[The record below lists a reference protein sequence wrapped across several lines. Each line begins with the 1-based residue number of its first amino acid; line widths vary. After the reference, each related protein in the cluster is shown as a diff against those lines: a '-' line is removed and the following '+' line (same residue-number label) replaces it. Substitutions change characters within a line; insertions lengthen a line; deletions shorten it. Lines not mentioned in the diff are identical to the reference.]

1 MLPVAM
7 PTTLRAGAGTTTSLL
22 SHVRERFDET
32 LAAQRWVR
40 DTQGRALID
49 AATSIATAFERGR
62 KLLLCGNGGSAAD
75 CQHMAAE
82 FVSRLSAKLERES
95 LPAIALTTDTSFIT
109 AHAND
114 YSFDTVFSRQVE
126 GLGKQGDVL
135 LAISTSGASR
145 NIREAVHAAHQ
156 RGLRVIGLFGR
167 GAALARD
174 VDVLVEVDG
183 AGTAAIQECFLSI
196 EHTLCELVEQLR
208 YGAHA
213 SNRRDPVTS

>member
-1 MLPVAM
+1 M
-7 PTTLRAGAGTTTSLL
+7 PTTLRAGAGTATSLL
-22 SHVRERFDET
+22 SHVRDRFDAT

-40 DTQGRALID
+40 DTQGTALID
-49 AATSIATAFERGR
+49 AATSIATAFEQGR

-126 GLGKQGDVL
+126 GLGKPGDVL

-145 NIREAVHAAHQ
+145 NIREAVHAARR
-156 RGLRVIGLFGR
+156 RGVRVIGLFGL
-167 GAALARD
+167 GAALAHD
-174 VDVLVEVDG
+174 VDVLIEVDG
-183 AGTAAIQECFLSI
+183 ASTAAIQECFLSI
-196 EHTLCELVEQLR
+196 EHTVCELVEQLR
-208 YGAHA
+208 YGTSPTNGHYAVA
-213 SNRRDPVTS
+213 S